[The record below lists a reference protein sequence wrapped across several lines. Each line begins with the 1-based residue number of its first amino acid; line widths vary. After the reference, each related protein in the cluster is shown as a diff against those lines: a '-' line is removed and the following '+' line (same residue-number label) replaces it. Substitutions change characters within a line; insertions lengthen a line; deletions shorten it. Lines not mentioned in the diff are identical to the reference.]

1 MGKIR
6 VISYLLCRITPW
18 NWYVNLYIPIM
29 VVCSL
34 DDSKEPSKKKEMK
47 LKKEIVEV
55 LQQASDRKKRTAN

>member
-1 MGKIR
+1 
-6 VISYLLCRITPW
+6 
-18 NWYVNLYIPIM
+18 M

-47 LKKEIVEV
+47 LKKKIVEV